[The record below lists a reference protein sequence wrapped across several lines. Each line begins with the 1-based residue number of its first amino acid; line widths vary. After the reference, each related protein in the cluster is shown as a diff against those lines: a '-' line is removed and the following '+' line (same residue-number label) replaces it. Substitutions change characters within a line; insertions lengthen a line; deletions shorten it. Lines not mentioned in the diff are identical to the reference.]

1 MTAATPDRRPSATDG
16 LEYLPDAAGTSLG
29 EWLRLVATDGPVR
42 LPAPV
47 SEYLAE
53 ARSAGE
59 V

>member
-1 MTAATPDRRPSATDG
+1 MPSRSAG
-16 LEYLPDAAGTSLG
+16 APLQQIPNSGGTSLR
-29 EWLRLVATDGPVR
+29 EWLRLVAADAPVR

-53 ARSAGE
+53 ARAAGE